1 MKIGNQ
7 NDYLKPQLQIN
18 KQKVKYVDEILSSLF
33 IFQSF
38 SPISH
43 YKSSNFV
50 CGQVVKIEIEVKPR
64 LETTDT
70 ET

>member
-18 KQKVKYVDEILSSLF
+18 KQKVKYGLLC
-33 IFQSF
+33 SF
-38 SPISH
+38 SKVFLQLVI

-64 LETTDT
+64 LETADT